1 VIDKEPYRGQIDQQN
16 TERKIVK
23 QLFASLTLLIGLTSP
38 LFADETDELRMR
50 QQQDEQREQY
60 DKMRRQHEEQLRQ
73 FEERQRRIKQL
84 RRNRRQHEGTKEQ
97 GLEPGA

>member
-1 VIDKEPYRGQIDQQN
+1 MKKLLPC
-16 TERKIVK
+16 
-23 QLFASLTLLIGLTSP
+23 LALLIALTSP
-38 LFADETDELRMR
+38 LLADDDEESKLRR
-50 QQQDEQREQY
+50 QLDEQREQY

>member
-1 VIDKEPYRGQIDQQN
+1 M
-16 TERKIVK
+16 
-23 QLFASLTLLIGLTSP
+23 TSP
-38 LFADETDELRMR
+38 LFADETDEWKLR
-50 QQQDEQREQY
+50 QQQEEQREQY

-84 RRNRRQHEGTKEQ
+84 RRNRRPHEGTKEQ